1 MCMDGLYLLLYIA
14 TYRIL
19 LLLLCL
25 IDFAIVKDKYTD
37 ILSCFPEN
45 YEATIGCLQSHLSD
59 SDICE
64 VLSMTSGQ
72 NQKLLDFL
80 ILKLKSKEDLLDCCD
95 NLEKIDGALPS
106 LKTIVEELRKGI

>member
-1 MCMDGLYLLLYIA
+1 MHGWLIFITLV

-25 IDFAIVKDKYTD
+25 IDFAIVKAKYID

-80 ILKLKSKEDLLDCCD
+80 ILKLKSKEDLLDFCD

-106 LKTIVEELRKGI
+106 LKTLVAQLRKGT